1 MIRGSVKSSVAIV
14 SYSKADRGASRL
26 GWQRV
31 EWELQLEDGKDVEAG
46 CWGRVGSDVT

>member
-1 MIRGSVKSSVAIV
+1 MIRGSVKSSIVIV

-31 EWELQLEDGKDVEAG
+31 GWGLQMEDGKDVEAG
-46 CWGRVGSDVT
+46 CWGMVGSDVT